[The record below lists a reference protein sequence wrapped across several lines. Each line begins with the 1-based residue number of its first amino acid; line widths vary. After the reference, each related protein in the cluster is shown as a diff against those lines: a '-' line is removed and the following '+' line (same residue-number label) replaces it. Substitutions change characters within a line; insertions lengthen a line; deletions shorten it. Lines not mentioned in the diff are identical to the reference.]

1 MKSNLPV
8 LLLKNMVLFPFNEI
22 RIEFDTTLDKKIIS
36 LAESC
41 YDNKILIVNPKDTL
55 EISPELDELPNFGI
69 VGKIKMKLEMPNGK
83 TRVIILGEQRVK
95 IYAYSKDEDMYEAL
109 FSYLPK
115 EELSPKEEM
124 AYIRALNKHIDVYVK
139 EVPYMSNTILSQ
151 TSGINDIDKL
161 TDIVVLYLPINY
173 ERKQDYLK
181 ESSSTMRVKMI
192 LDDINSDMEILRLEQ
207 SIEESV
213 ADSLE
218 QSQKEFVLREKIK
231 VIKKELGD
239 ENQSESDVIREKIDS
254 LDCPKKVKEKLYIEL
269 NKYESSNSISPESGM
284 IRNYIEWLL
293 SLPWS
298 KTTEDRKDL
307 KKVREILDSSHYGF
321 ESVKD
326 RVIEY
331 LAVKQNTNNSR
342 SPIICFVGPPGVG
355 KTTFAKNVAKSL
367 NRKVAKISLGGV
379 NDEAEI
385 IGHRRTYIGAAPG
398 LIIQGMKKA
407 GVKNPVFIID
417 EIDKMTKDIKGD
429 PASALLEV
437 LDKEQNKYF
446 VDHYIEEEFDLS
458 SVLFIATANYLG
470 QIPEE
475 LKDRLEIIELSSY
488 TEFEKLDIAKN
499 HLIKN
504 QIEEHG
510 LKENEVEFSDET
522 ILTLIR
528 NYTKESGVRELDRLI
543 ATILRK
549 IVKKIVVD
557 KEKKNYKITS
567 EDLEEYLGIKKYLY
581 NENQEE
587 DRIGIVNGL
596 AYTIYG
602 GDILP
607 IETTLFK
614 GKEELVLTGSLGEVM
629 QESAKIALDYIKSN
643 NEIFGINLNN
653 LEGKT
658 IHIHV
663 PEGAIQKE
671 GPSAG
676 VALTTALISLLTNM
690 KVSSKISMTGEITLT
705 GRVLPI
711 GGLKEK
717 VIGAYRA
724 MINKIFIPRE
734 NEKDL
739 KEIPDYIKDKIEF
752 VLIDNYLDIFNN
764 IGGKKN
770 NTINKKES
778 KKRKENKEV
787 NEIKENKLNLEI
799 E

>member
-22 RIEFDTTLDKKIIS
+22 RIEFDTILDKKIIS

-55 EISPELDELPNFGI
+55 EISPEMDELPNFGI

-321 ESVKD
+321 EGVKD

-557 KEKKNYKITS
+557 KEKKNYKITP

-676 VALTTALISLLTNM
+676 VALTTALISLLTNL

-770 NTINKKES
+770 STINKKDS
-778 KKRKENKEV
+778 KKRKENKDV

>member
-8 LLLKNMVLFPFNEI
+8 LLLKNMVLFPYNEI
-22 RIEFDTTLDKKIIS
+22 RIEFDSSEDKKLIS
-36 LAESC
+36 LVESC
-41 YDNKILIVNPKDTL
+41 YDNKLLIVNPKDTL
-55 EISPELDELPNFGI
+55 EISPEIDELPNYGI

-83 TRVIILGEQRVK
+83 TRIIILGESRVK
-95 IYAYSKDEDMYEAL
+95 IFAYSKDDDMYEAL
-109 FSYLPK
+109 YTTLPR

-124 AYIRALNKHIDVYVK
+124 AYVRALNKHIDVYVK

-151 TSGINDIDKL
+151 TAGINDIDKL

-181 ESSSTMRVKMI
+181 EVSSTIRVKMI
-192 LDDINSDMEILRLEQ
+192 LDDINSDIEILKLEQ
-207 SIEESV
+207 NIEMSV
-213 ADSLE
+213 ANSLE
-218 QSQKEFVLREKIK
+218 ETQKEFVLREKLK
-231 VIKKELGD
+231 VIKKELG
-239 ENQSESDVIREKIDS
+239 EESQSEVDILRNKIEV
-254 LDCPKKVKEKLYIEL
+254 LDCPKKVKEKLNLEL
-269 NKYESSNSISPESGM
+269 SKYEMANSISPETGM
-284 IRNYIEWLL
+284 IRNYIDWLL

-307 KKVREILDSSHYGF
+307 NKVREILDSSHYGLDN
-321 ESVKD
+321 VKD

-342 SPIICFVGPPGVG
+342 SPIICLVGPPGVG
-355 KTTFAKNVAKSL
+355 KTTFAKNIAKSL
-367 NRKVAKISLGGV
+367 NRKVTKISVGGI

-385 IGHRRTYIGAAPG
+385 IGHRRAYVGAAPG

-407 GVKNPVFIID
+407 GTKNPVFIID

-429 PASALLEV
+429 PASSLLEV

-446 VDHYIEEEFDLS
+446 TDHYIEEEFDLS
-458 SVLFIATANYLG
+458 SVMFVATANYLS

-475 LKDRLEIIELSSY
+475 LRDRLEIIELSSY
-488 TEFEKLDIAKN
+488 TEYEKLDIAKR
-499 HLIKN
+499 HLIKD
-504 QIEEHG
+504 QKVEHG
-510 LKENEVEFSDET
+510 LKENDVEFPDET

-549 IVKKIVVD
+549 IVKKIIVD
-557 KEKKNYKITS
+557 KTKKGYVINP

-581 NENQEE
+581 NDNLEE
-587 DRIGIVNGL
+587 DRIVIVNGL

-607 IETTLFK
+607 IEVTSFK

-643 NEIFGINLNN
+643 SELFGINISSFND
-653 LEGKT
+653 KT
-658 IHIHV
+658 IHIHI

-676 VALTTALISLLTNM
+676 VALTTALLSLFINLP
-690 KVSSKISMTGEITLT
+690 VSSKISMTGEITLT
-705 GRVLPI
+705 GRILPI

-724 MINKIFIPRE
+724 RVNKIFIPRE

-739 KEIPDYIKDKIEF
+739 KDIPQNIRDKIDF
-752 VLIDNYLDIFNN
+752 ILVDNYNEIFNEL
-764 IGGKKN
+764 GGKKH
-770 NTINKKES
+770 ES
-778 KKRKENKEV
+778 KGINRKSRVRK
-787 NEIKENKLNLEI
+787 
-799 E
+799 

>member
-8 LLLKNMVLFPFNEI
+8 LLLKNMVLFPYNEI
-22 RIEFDTTLDKKIIS
+22 RIEFDSSEDKKLIS
-36 LAESC
+36 LVESC
-41 YDNKILIVNPKDTL
+41 YDNKLLIVNPKDTL
-55 EISPELDELPNFGI
+55 EISPEIDELPNYGI

-83 TRVIILGEQRVK
+83 TRIIILGESRVK
-95 IYAYSKDEDMYEAL
+95 IFAYSKDDDMYEAL
-109 FSYLPK
+109 YTTLPR

-124 AYIRALNKHIDVYVK
+124 AYVRALNKHIDVYVK

-151 TSGINDIDKL
+151 TAGINDIDKL

-181 ESSSTMRVKMI
+181 EVSSTIRVKMI
-192 LDDINSDMEILRLEQ
+192 LDDINSDIEILKLEQ
-207 SIEESV
+207 NIEMSV
-213 ADSLE
+213 ANSLE
-218 QSQKEFVLREKIK
+218 ETQKEFVLREKLK
-231 VIKKELGD
+231 VIKKELG
-239 ENQSESDVIREKIDS
+239 EESQSEVDILRNKIEV
-254 LDCPKKVKEKLYIEL
+254 LDCPKKVKEKLNLEL
-269 NKYESSNSISPESGM
+269 SKYEMANSISPETGM
-284 IRNYIEWLL
+284 IRNYIDWLL

-307 KKVREILDSSHYGF
+307 NKVREILDSSHYGLDN
-321 ESVKD
+321 VKD

-342 SPIICFVGPPGVG
+342 SPIICLVGPPGVG
-355 KTTFAKNVAKSL
+355 KTTFAKNIAKSL
-367 NRKVAKISLGGV
+367 NRKVTKISVGGI

-385 IGHRRTYIGAAPG
+385 IGHRRAYVGAAPG

-407 GVKNPVFIID
+407 GTKNPVFIID

-429 PASALLEV
+429 PASSLLEV

-446 VDHYIEEEFDLS
+446 TDHYIEEEFDLS
-458 SVLFIATANYLG
+458 SVMFVATANYLS

-475 LKDRLEIIELSSY
+475 LRDRLEIIELSSY
-488 TEFEKLDIAKN
+488 TEYEKLDIAKR
-499 HLIKN
+499 HLIKD
-504 QIEEHG
+504 QKVEHG
-510 LKENEVEFSDET
+510 LKENDVEFPDET

-549 IVKKIVVD
+549 IVKKIIVD
-557 KEKKNYKITS
+557 KTKKGYVINP

-581 NENQEE
+581 NDNLEE

-607 IETTLFK
+607 IEVTSFK

-643 NEIFGINLNN
+643 SELFGINISSFND
-653 LEGKT
+653 KT
-658 IHIHV
+658 IHIHI

-676 VALTTALISLLTNM
+676 VALTTALLSLFINLP
-690 KVSSKISMTGEITLT
+690 VSSKISMTGEITLT
-705 GRVLPI
+705 GRILPI

-724 MINKIFIPRE
+724 RVNKIFIPRE

-739 KEIPDYIKDKIEF
+739 KDIPQNIRDKIDF
-752 VLIDNYLDIFNN
+752 ILVDNYNEIFNEL
-764 IGGKKN
+764 GGKKY
-770 NTINKKES
+770 ES
-778 KKRKENKEV
+778 KGINRKSRVRK
-787 NEIKENKLNLEI
+787 
-799 E
+799 